1 MECQV
6 EEKMVDNS
14 MVSIPGIL
22 SLFLRCGL
30 LFKVQEPN
38 VILNVTSP
46 IFVMNDKHGYILHN
60 SWYLKD
66 KKDDLLDMNKLCTK
80 INSVV
85 AHSFISCF
93 SFLLKWWLPTMT
105 QRQL

>member
-46 IFVMNDKHGYILHN
+46 IFDSKCHLTNICN
-60 SWYLKD
+60 E
-66 KKDDLLDMNKLCTK
+66 
-80 INSVV
+80 
-85 AHSFISCF
+85 
-93 SFLLKWWLPTMT
+93 
-105 QRQL
+105 